1 MSNKQ
6 KALIILTEYFTKF
19 INDQDQPAERKAAM
33 VRLVPLLLE
42 PVVVPKALNITYS
55 TIKYWES
62 KNYLLFPVLK
72 EEGEWRKFTMLECL
86 WVNLIKKLNQMGCV
100 LDTVM
105 PKVIYAYTHQNNPN
119 DTLTFKPGEDRSNAE
134 CGNINIE
141 QVYNFFR
148 HVFSIIER
156 KGKHTLHLFSDDT
169 ILFAA
174 ESGSEEA
181 EVIKAAYE
189 TAYKTGVTLC
199 ISDLVREN
207 FRKPNSGD
215 LSQPAAFNDRMAALT
230 EMLNKKE
237 VKEVTIKQNEGKI
250 YQIEATEKMD
260 ITNIQLPMKSLI
272 TEDYQDIEVKT
283 NKNKKVSVIRKTK
296 RNFE

>member
-6 KALIILTEYFTKF
+6 KALTILTEYFTKF
-19 INDQDQPAERKAAM
+19 INDQDLPAERKAAM
-33 VRLVPLLLE
+33 VQLVPLLLE
-42 PVVVPKALNITYS
+42 PVVVPKALNITYA

-72 EEGEWRKFTMLECL
+72 EVGEWRKFTMLEYL
-86 WVNLIKKLNQMGCV
+86 WANLITRLSQMGCT
-100 LDTVM
+100 LDIVM
-105 PKVIYAYTHQNNPN
+105 PKVIYAYTHQTDPN
-119 DTLTFKPGEDRSNAE
+119 CVMEYKANEEVETICGINAM
-134 CGNINIE
+134 
-141 QVYNFFR
+141 QALSFFR
-148 HVFSIIER
+148 HIFSMLER
-156 KGKHTLHLFSDDT
+156 KGKHTLHLFSDGT

-174 ESGSEEA
+174 ESGRQES

-189 TAYKTGVTLC
+189 TAYKTGITLC
-199 ISDLVREN
+199 LSDLVREN
-207 FRKPNSGD
+207 FSNTNLGELLP
-215 LSQPAAFNDRMAALT
+215 PATFNECRAALT

-237 VKEVTIKQNEGKI
+237 VKEVTVRQNEGKI

-260 ITNIQLPMKSLI
+260 ITNMQLPMKSLI